1 MTDPR
6 ALPARR
12 ELDRQSHDQTSEAG
26 RVSDTPI
33 LQRRRTLRTAAD
45 LVQAGLVEAD
55 RLESLQAVAERYA
68 VAVTPALADLMDVTD
83 ADDPIARQFIP
94 DPRELEADPQD
105 LSDPIGD
112 EVWSPVKGIV
122 HRYPDRVLL
131 TPILHCPVYCR
142 FCFRREK
149 VGGGE
154 AVLAEAD
161 LAAALD
167 YIRAH
172 DEVWE
177 VVLTGGDPLMLPAAK
192 LKSLLATIEAI
203 PHVQV
208 IRIHSRIPV
217 GDPERITPALL
228 DALSTQ
234 KALWLAVHCNHP
246 KELSP
251 AAEAALRRL
260 SGAGIPLLGQS
271 VLLKGVNDDADTLAA
286 LMKAL
291 VRNRVKPYYLH
302 HPDLAPGTG
311 HFRLSIKRGQ
321 ELVAGMRGHISGLCQ
336 PTYVLDI
343 PGGHGKSPIAQGYVG
358 EDEVT
363 DWQGRRHDYPTK

>member
-1 MTDPR
+1 MTNPR
-6 ALPARR
+6 PLP
-12 ELDRQSHDQTSEAG
+12 
-26 RVSDTPI
+26 
-33 LQRRRTLRTAAD
+33 QRRRTLRTAAD
-45 LVQAGLVEAD
+45 LVQAGLVEAP
-55 RLESLQAVAERYA
+55 RLEALQAVAERYA
-68 VAVTPALADLMDVTD
+68 VAITPALTDLMDATD
-83 ADDPIARQFIP
+83 PADPIARQFLP
-94 DPRELEADPQD
+94 DERELVTSPEELA
-105 LSDPIGD
+105 DPIGD

-149 VGGGE
+149 VGGEE

-161 LAAALD
+161 LTAALD

-172 DEVWE
+172 DKVWE
-177 VVLTGGDPLMLPAAK
+177 VILTGGDPLMLPAAK
-192 LKSLLATIEAI
+192 LKSLIGAIEDI

-208 IRIHSRIPV
+208 IRIHSRVPV
-217 GDPERITPALL
+217 GDPERVGPTLL
-228 DALSTQ
+228 DALTTS

-251 AAEAALRRL
+251 AAEAALSRL

-271 VLLKGVNDDADTLAA
+271 VLLKGVNDDPETLAE

-311 HFRLSIKRGQ
+311 HFRLSIQEGQ
-321 ELVAGMRGHISGLCQ
+321 ALVAGLRGRISGLCQ

-343 PGGHGKSPIAQGYVG
+343 PGGHGKSPLAKGYVEG
-358 EDEVT
+358 VTVT
-363 DWQGRRHDYPTK
+363 DWQGRPHTYPPQ

>member
-6 ALPARR
+6 ALP
-12 ELDRQSHDQTSEAG
+12 SHPEFQK
-26 RVSDTPI
+26 
-33 LQRRRTLRTAAD
+33 RRTLRTAAD
-45 LVQAGLVEAD
+45 LVRAGLVKPERMEA
-55 RLESLQAVAERYA
+55 LQAVAERYA
-68 VAVTPALADLMDVTD
+68 VAVTPALADLMDVSD
-83 ADDPIARQFIP
+83 PGDPIVRQFVP
-94 DPRELEADPQD
+94 DPRELDASPDD
-105 LSDPIGD
+105 MADPIGD
-112 EVWSPVKGIV
+112 EVFSPVKGVV

-149 VGGGE
+149 VGGEE

-161 LAAALD
+161 LDAALD

-177 VVLTGGDPLMLPAAK
+177 VILTGGDPLMLSAAK
-192 LKSLLATIEAI
+192 LKSLMAALDTI

-217 GDPERITPALL
+217 GDPDRIGPALL
-228 DALSTQ
+228 DALAATG

-246 KELSP
+246 KELS
-251 AAEAALRRL
+251 ASAEAALRRL

-271 VLLKGVNDDADTLAA
+271 VLLKGVNDDPDTLAA

-302 HPDLAPGTG
+302 HPDLAPGTA
-311 HFRLSIKRGQ
+311 HFRLSIEEGQ
-321 ELVAGMRGHISGLCQ
+321 KLVAGLRGRISGLAQ

-343 PGGHGKSPIAQGYVG
+343 PGGHGKSPAAKGYVG
-358 EDEVT
+358 DGEVT